1 MTWPLNCLEN
11 DTKLLEKF
19 KDFKLKPDQ
28 LKTLEA
34 DSNLSIFLQ
43 REENLQ
49 LMQGFEGQMLAKC
62 EGLLHYEY
70 LLLKERAKNIV
81 FHENTLT
88 ELAQLQTES
97 EELVKDRERYQI
109 SSDLE
114 RQLQEESQRVE
125 KTRTELTM
133 IQENLTKL
141 VSFLGEALQ
150 GKLGGQEQI
159 IGQVAQP
166 TGVLPNNQFDL
177 LLGSLQKSYSQLAEG
192 KEMRIPPFVNP
203 YSQTINAKDPM
214 TLLQV
219 VSDYRATDP
228 MLYKLQTKDMQSLIE
243 STIEH
248 LESSSRIQGNSIA

>member
-1 MTWPLNCLEN
+1 MDAKLRALETLLRCGSDASKLFKFDHKRVSEAQSQTETVYSDLLHKEASLQVFSKELSLLKLRQKEENAQKERELEKRECDLEIRERLIEEKRIEYSYKQKELNQRIKSQMTWPLNCLEN

-88 ELAQLQTES
+88 ELA
-97 EELVKDRERYQI
+97 
-109 SSDLE
+109 
-114 RQLQEESQRVE
+114 
-125 KTRTELTM
+125 
-133 IQENLTKL
+133 
-141 VSFLGEALQ
+141 
-150 GKLGGQEQI
+150 
-159 IGQVAQP
+159 
-166 TGVLPNNQFDL
+166 
-177 LLGSLQKSYSQLAEG
+177 
-192 KEMRIPPFVNP
+192 
-203 YSQTINAKDPM
+203 
-214 TLLQV
+214 
-219 VSDYRATDP
+219 
-228 MLYKLQTKDMQSLIE
+228 
-243 STIEH
+243 
-248 LESSSRIQGNSIA
+248 